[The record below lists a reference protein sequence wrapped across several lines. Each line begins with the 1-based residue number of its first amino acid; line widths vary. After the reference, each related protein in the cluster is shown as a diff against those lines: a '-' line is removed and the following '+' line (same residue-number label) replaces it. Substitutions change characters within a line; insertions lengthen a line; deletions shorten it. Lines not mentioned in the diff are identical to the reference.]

1 MAVNAT
7 NAAAGTGSAKRL
19 LSTRVEKVL
28 STVGLP
34 TEGEVVKGV
43 YMGAGTWG
51 GSGEII
57 ESICPS
63 TGEVLAKV
71 ATATAAE
78 TTEAIKRARAAFK
91 TFRKVPGPKRGEIIR
106 QVRNAIAEH
115 KSALGALV
123 SLEMGKILT
132 EGEGE
137 IQEYIDICDY
147 AVGLSRSAA
156 GRVLKSERPG
166 HQIFEVA
173 NPLGVVG
180 IITAFNFPVAVCG
193 WNFAICLAVGNA
205 TVWKP
210 SPTTPLCAI
219 AVTRIVAE
227 VLEKNGIDGAIASLV
242 CGGVEVGET
251 LVSDKGVDL
260 VSFTGSER
268 AGQIVGTKVQQRFGK
283 VLLEL
288 GGNNCA
294 IVTPSANLDLALR
307 TLLFSA
313 AGTAGQRCTTTRR
326 LFLHRSIESKFL
338 PAFIKAYEN
347 LQNRVGDPLEAST
360 LIGPLHTPAAKDA
373 FYKALEAV
381 KKEGGEV
388 LVGGQPYTHGS
399 DALKKGYY
407 VLPAVVKPVSP
418 QSPLF
423 QVETFAPFLS
433 VAIYD
438 DLDQAIEWH
447 NNVPQGLSSTI
458 FTTDMREMGK
468 WISEEG
474 SDCGI
479 VNVNVA
485 TSGAEIGAAFGGNK
499 STGWGRESGGDAWKQ
514 YVRWASC
521 TINFTDDAPLAQGVS
536 FE

>member
-1 MAVNAT
+1 
-7 NAAAGTGSAKRL
+7 
-19 LSTRVEKVL
+19 
-28 STVGLP
+28 
-34 TEGEVVKGV
+34 V
-43 YMGAGTWG
+43 YMGKGTWG

-78 TTEAIKRARAAFK
+78 TSEAIKRAREAYK
-91 TFRKVPGPKRGEIIR
+91 TFRKVPAPKRGEIIR
-106 QVRNAIAEH
+106 LVRNAISEH

-123 SLEMGKILT
+123 SLEMGKILS

-147 AVGLSRSAA
+147 AIGLSRSAA

-166 HQIFEVA
+166 HQILEVA

-193 WNFAICLAVGNA
+193 WNFALCLAVGNA
-205 TVWKP
+205 TIWKP

-219 AVTRIVAE
+219 AVTRIVAD
-227 VLEKNGIDGAIASLV
+227 VLEKNGIDGAVASLV
-242 CGGVEVGET
+242 CGGTEVGET
-251 LVSDKGVDL
+251 LVNDKGVDL

-268 AGQIVGTKVQQRFGK
+268 VGQIIGTKVQQRFGK

-294 IVTPSANLDLALR
+294 IVAPSANLDLALR
-307 TLLFSA
+307 TLVFSA

-326 LFLHRSIESKFL
+326 LFLHRSIADTFL
-338 PAFIKAYEN
+338 LRFVKAYEN
-347 LQNRVGDPLEAST
+347 LQTRLGDPLEAST
-360 LIGPLHTPAAKDA
+360 LIGPLHTNGAKDA
-373 FYKALEAV
+373 LFMALEQV

-388 LVGGQPYTHGS
+388 LVGGQQYTPS
-399 DALKKGYY
+399 TEALKKGNY
-407 VLPAVVKPVSP
+407 VLPAVVKPASP
-418 QSPLF
+418 QSPIF
-423 QVETFAPFLS
+423 QEETFAPMLS

-438 DLDQAIEWH
+438 DLDQAIEWN
-447 NNVPQGLSSTI
+447 NNVRQGLSSTL

-514 YVRWASC
+514 YVRWSSC
-521 TINFTDDAPLAQGVS
+521 TINFTDDAPLAQGVN